1 MPKLAT
7 KLCARPLDKGSPCLR
22 GLEGV
27 ELAAARPAPML
38 ISSACMSEKVP
49 VEMCLPFRCREE
61 LCLWLASGLG
71 SAEPS
76 SWAPSQGASPAPA
89 PAVVGSRPGC
99 SRREFG
105 SGHRG
110 EAERAAAGRGPGEVC
125 SSRRVA
131 VDMSMGVQ
139 CASEEGAAGLKARP
153 PETSAGH
160 PSMALGSVTGQP
172 LFSFSE
178 NGDTPESRVLPRSLP
193 GIQTG
198 AGLGQARSEE
208 GSRVDRRMRSPSCGR
223 GSQGPGWRR
232 LPSLSFLQG
241 PTPLAGW
248 RRAPPPFA
256 PSSPRRPVGCS
267 GQASGK
273 QNLFAVHIS
282 TPEAVGQDAGRLPE
296 LALQASRS

>member
-1 MPKLAT
+1 MRLIGAAVP
-7 KLCARPLDKGSPCLR
+7 
-22 GLEGV
+22 
-27 ELAAARPAPML
+27 AAAPP
-38 ISSACMSEKVP
+38 P
-49 VEMCLPFRCREE
+49 P
-61 LCLWLASGLG
+61 
-71 SAEPS
+71 PS
-76 SWAPSQGASPAPA
+76 RGAPA
-89 PAVVGSRPGC
+89 PFPDGLPGQKM
-99 SRREFG
+99 G
-105 SGHRG
+105 KA
-110 EAERAAAGRGPGEVC
+110 EAGGPGGR
-125 SSRRVA
+125 SP
-131 VDMSMGVQ
+131 Q
-139 CASEEGAAGLKARP
+139 
-153 PETSAGH
+153 
-160 PSMALGSVTGQP
+160 MALGSVTGQP

>member
-1 MPKLAT
+1 MGQMNEQMLVGSGSSQCWGP
-7 KLCARPLDKGSPCLR
+7 PPPSGFSGLDLLEEAYWINVSCIDSAWLTGSR
-22 GLEGV
+22 VRRWGRQKQEA
-27 ELAAARPAPML
+27 LAAG
-38 ISSACMSEKVP
+38 V
-49 VEMCLPFRCREE
+49 
-61 LCLWLASGLG
+61 
-71 SAEPS
+71 
-76 SWAPSQGASPAPA
+76 
-89 PAVVGSRPGC
+89 
-99 SRREFG
+99 
-105 SGHRG
+105 HR
-110 EAERAAAGRGPGEVC
+110 EVC